1 MKLSKGTTRLV
12 AQGTGTCIFGEDT
25 NRVSTGLLPGC
36 DAARCSHW
44 QCRGFSTSWCMCCS
58 FFRDG
63 EIGVNT
69 AYSPGVKTASSP
81 PSLHYS

>member
-36 DAARCSHW
+36 VAARHLVALLQDLCL
-44 QCRGFSTSWCMCCS
+44 R
-58 FFRDG
+58 
-63 EIGVNT
+63 
-69 AYSPGVKTASSP
+69 
-81 PSLHYS
+81 